1 MEFDK
6 TSKNTVKRGAKKA
19 TYNKKEIYAILDSSE
34 ICTIAFI
41 INGLAYSQ
49 PINFGRKN
57 NKLYIHGSLQNRMTS
72 ALLKQE
78 EVSLSVFHLDSMKLS
93 KSAFHHSVNYRSV
106 VVIGKVKELK
116 SEKDKLEGLETIINH
131 FVPNR
136 WEYCRKPNKKELQA
150 TRVIEISIESAVAKI
165 ANAGVTDNKEDEQL
179 DFWAGEIP
187 IKTVCEL
194 PFGKNKIEQS
204 KEIPKHIL
212 DFYNRNKNGF

>member
-19 TYNKKEIYAILDSSE
+19 TYNKEEIYAILDSSE
-34 ICTIAFI
+34 ICSIAFI

-49 PINFGRKN
+49 PINFGRKED
-57 NKLYIHGSLQNRMTS
+57 KLYIHGSLQNRMTA
-72 ALLKQE
+72 ALIEQE
-78 EVSLSVFHLDSMKLS
+78 EVSLSVFYLDSMKLS

-106 VVIGKVKELK
+106 VVIGKVRELT
-116 SEKDKLEGLETIINH
+116 SEKDKLEGLKTIINH

-136 WEYCRKPNKKELQA
+136 WEHCRKPNTKELQA
-150 TRVIEISIESAVAKI
+150 TRVLEITIKSASAKI

-187 IKTVCEL
+187 IKTICDYPV
-194 PFGKNKIEQS
+194 GKNETEQA